1 MTTHF
6 HDLNCIEFAN
16 DVPCTLCLGGPTMY
30 VGSVPDVESGP
41 SLSDRPEPNA
51 LMHLCQRCSD
61 SIDEQA
67 EREREEFF
75 RYLDA
80 APSLDAPLASAT
92 LHDCDPASTRCWC

>member
-61 SIDEQA
+61 SIDAISTQRRVWTPHSRRRRFTTA
-67 EREREEFF
+67 TPPAR
-75 RYLDA
+75 A
-80 APSLDAPLASAT
+80 AGANRPE
-92 LHDCDPASTRCWC
+92 